1 MKNIQDLFI
10 DLKNGLGE
18 DFSAS
23 IERTEYIGELEIV
36 GKYKNKKFSIYNFD
50 DDSVTIEYKGHVEDL
65 DYFIPIVSNYME
77 KNPLCSFD
85 VVTFTTLIRKSSRVV
100 WGEPKELDNIMKS
113 HIIGNYTVIENLKTY
128 DVEENK
134 KLIKK

>member
-36 GKYKNKKFSIYNFD
+36 GKYKNKKLSIYNLD
-50 DDSVTIEYKGHVEDL
+50 DDGLTIDYKGHVEDL
-65 DYFIPIVSNYME
+65 DNLIPIVSTYME

-85 VVTFTTLIRKSSRVV
+85 VTTFTTLTRKSSRVV
-100 WGEPKELDNIMKS
+100 WGNPKDLDNIMKS
-113 HIIGNYTVIENLKTY
+113 HIIGNYTVIENLTTY
-128 DVEENK
+128 DVEETK